1 MPQFKPDQQDLARRR
16 GHWALKTQAA
26 NTRLLESLNR
36 QQVQTSPGQITWIV
50 TAGDELTLR
59 GIPAI
64 GRGVQGAI
72 AGTNPA

>member
-1 MPQFKPDQQDLARRR
+1 MPTFALGYWTHRTHTANNNLRRT
-16 GHWALKTQAA
+16 L
-26 NTRLLESLNR
+26 TRDTI
-36 QQVQTSPGQITWIV
+36 QTSPGTITWII

-72 AGTNPA
+72 RHTRPDAIGDR